1 MGQLKQDDSQRGENR
16 EHTPTSSPNV
26 SIEARMLSCA
36 IDAKENRY
44 VVLHSWSFSTCR
56 HEWQCTHAIQR
67 NNSWKKSWNWTQQYT
82 EKTYGTINMESQWY
96 NYN

>member
-36 IDAKENRY
+36 IDAKQNRY
-44 VVLHSWSFSTCR
+44 VFQHSGGFSTCR
-56 HEWQCTHAIQR
+56 LEWQCTHAIWKNHETGP
-67 NNSWKKSWNWTQQYT
+67 NNIQ
-82 EKTYGTINMESQWY
+82 KTHMGQ
-96 NYN
+96 